1 MLFLRR
7 FIDLCKHHPLLSLLA
22 GLFLCLFLLFG
33 RYLIWPP
40 VWRLA
45 TENPVQTSFMEYRAK
60 QWAAKG
66 EDKAIKQ
73 TWKNLGQISRY
84 LQKAVLLAEDGIFW
98 THDGFD
104 RDRLRL
110 AWEANRA
117 AGRVIMGSSTITQQ
131 LAKNLYFQPDK
142 SIVRKLREALITWR
156 LEQHLEKERILELY
170 LNVAEWGDG
179 IFGAEAAARH
189 YFGVSAARL
198 TRQQAA
204 TLAVMLPSPLN
215 RSPDSRIVQRNAT
228 RLLARMQREG
238 DPRW

>member
-84 LQKAVLLAEDGIFW
+84 LQKAVVLAEDGIFW

-117 AGRVIMGSSTITQQ
+117 AGRVIMGSSTITQ
-131 LAKNLYFQPDK
+131 
-142 SIVRKLREALITWR
+142 
-156 LEQHLEKERILELY
+156 
-170 LNVAEWGDG
+170 
-179 IFGAEAAARH
+179 
-189 YFGVSAARL
+189 
-198 TRQQAA
+198 QQAA